1 MKYNTWAYEQALT
14 QDGRAIPYN
23 WHILEA
29 TKPAPGV
36 DKTWSVV
43 AETTNEQRAKLIAAA
58 PDMLKALEAIEQAYS
73 DSDELWDEVGKR
85 IEATRAII
93 AKAKGE

>member
-1 MKYNTWAYEQALT
+1 
-14 QDGRAIPYN
+14 
-23 WHILEA
+23 
-29 TKPAPGV
+29 
-36 DKTWSVV
+36 
-43 AETTNEQRAKLIAAA
+43 
-58 PDMLKALEAIEQAYS
+58 MLKALEAIEQAYS